1 MRISATENISP
12 NSVKDDSWSET
23 TGKSLQLYLEF
34 FRKTIY
40 CDCFNALSMTDQM
53 IVLGIL
59 SLPLLAIIAAFP
71 LEIATKRKFLIA
83 GCVIIVIF
91 SLVIFMPVWLSGRA
105 RPW

>member
-1 MRISATENISP
+1 
-12 NSVKDDSWSET
+12 
-23 TGKSLQLYLEF
+23 
-34 FRKTIY
+34 
-40 CDCFNALSMTDQM
+40 M

-59 SLPLLAIIAAFP
+59 SLTLLAIIAAFP

-83 GCVIIVIF
+83 GCVIIIIF